1 MRLGAKIFGTVALV
15 LILFLLLGVFL
26 PGTWEAKANGFF
38 SASPA
43 RVFPFLNRPDRWVE
57 WNSMPE
63 SGLGFFGPPEGADAG
78 LEWDDPRY
86 GKGRFRILRSLPEEG
101 IDYEVLIEGGALTI
115 SGTIKI
121 RPEAG
126 GTRLEWREAG
136 DFGWNPLLGYSARRM
151 GSTQGTAMMASLE
164 KLRALMESEDP
175 PGSWGDPL

>member
-1 MRLGAKIFGTVALV
+1 M
-15 LILFLLLGVFL
+15 
-26 PGTWEAKANGFF
+26 
-38 SASPA
+38 
-43 RVFPFLNRPDRWVE
+43 
-57 WNSMPE
+57 
-63 SGLGFFGPPEGADAG
+63 
-78 LEWDDPRY
+78 EWDDPRY